1 MVKAYHMVV
10 LFLMAGLLGCSPV
23 DESVIK
29 KASFSGEA
37 SAATRLGTG
46 KTLGEG
52 SMVDLDPEIRA
63 FLQIHGG
70 AIRREAASY
79 GIDWRLVLAIVK
91 QESRFAEKAVSEKGA
106 AGLMQLM
113 PRTGEE
119 VATQLSLQN
128 LNRPEHNIKG
138 GVHYFRKLYNLFEGV
153 EEPDRTKLAL
163 AAYNAGLG
171 RVYDAQQVA
180 EYLNEDPSTWKSVAE
195 AFPLL
200 SKRYY
205 TLHRNIWPQEKP
217 RSGWFGD
224 SRETVAYVDKVIR
237 NYEDLRLALN

>member
-1 MVKAYHMVV
+1 MVKAYHTVA
-10 LFLMAGLLGCSPV
+10 LFLMAGVLGCTPV

-29 KASFSGEA
+29 KADFSGVGI
-37 SAATRLGTG
+37 SARGVG
-46 KTLGEG
+46 DGRTLGEE
-52 SMVDLDPEIRA
+52 SVVALDPETRA
-63 FLQIHGG
+63 FLQVHGE
-70 AIRREAASY
+70 AIRREASRY

-113 PRTGEE
+113 PKTGKE
-119 VATQLSLQN
+119 VATQLSLKD
-128 LNRPEHNIKG
+128 LSHPEHNIKG
-138 GVHYFRKLYNLFEGV
+138 GVHYLRKLSDLFDGV

-163 AAYNAGLG
+163 AAYNAGVG

-180 EYLNEDPSTWKSVAE
+180 EYLKEDPASWKSVAE
-195 AFPLL
+195 ALPLL
-200 SKRYY
+200 SKRFY
-205 TLHRNIWPQEKP
+205 TLHRNIWTQEKP

-224 SRETVAYVDKVIR
+224 SRETVAYVNKVIR